1 MRLACLGSGSSGN
14 SILVESGRTA
24 LLIDAGFS
32 GIELQRRLERLGVE
46 PERIAAVVVTHEHRD
61 HTGGVGVAARR
72 WGWSLH
78 LTRATADACAT
89 LLRGEE
95 ELVLHPRDAE
105 FSIGELRV
113 RLVPTC
119 HDAADPVAVHL
130 TCSRSDTT
138 VGVATDIGRATAPVR
153 AAFGACD
160 FLVLE
165 SNHDE
170 VRLREAPYP
179 WSVKQRIGGSRG
191 HLSNRLAAEL
201 AAELHHPAL
210 GGVLLAH
217 LSQECNDAEL
227 ARREVERVLRRAK
240 FRGLI
245 AVAAQD
251 EPTDWFDVPTLS
263 ERTIAGSQ
271 LRLAI

>member
-1 MRLACLGSGSSGN
+1 MRIACLGSGSGGN
-14 SILVESGRTA
+14 SILVEAGRTA
-24 LLIDAGFS
+24 VLIDAGFS
-32 GIELQRRLERLGVE
+32 GIELQRRLERLDVE
-46 PERIAAVVVTHEHRD
+46 PERISAVVVTHEHRD

-72 WGWSLH
+72 WGWPLH

-89 LLRGEE
+89 LLRGDE
-95 ELVLHPRDAE
+95 ELILHPRDDE
-105 FSIGELRV
+105 FSIGELQV

-130 TCSRSDTT
+130 SCARSGATA
-138 VGVATDIGRATAPVR
+138 GIATDIGRATAAVR
-153 AAFGACD
+153 AAFGACH

-170 VRLREAPYP
+170 IRLREAPYP

-217 LSQECNDAEL
+217 LSQECNEAEL
-227 ARREVERVLRRAK
+227 ARREVERVLRRGK
-240 FRGLI
+240 FRGLV

-251 EPTDWFDVPTLS
+251 EPTVWFDVAELS
-263 ERTIAGSQ
+263 ERAAGGSQ